1 MEAVAITSAL
11 KSFNELGEMT
21 KEAWYKDQPLDKSVF
36 YDLNKLDQ
44 PHYFKEPIQLTDLN
58 DETKQELE
66 NKGYGNKTIDSIGS
80 EEEADIYA
88 EANLEPQ
95 EVNGRECLIRTDI
108 DYDQVD
114 DKGRTNLERMEKG
127 LSPLDKD
134 GQPYELHHIGQKMDA
149 PLAELTKKEHIS
161 DGNYNVLHESKES
174 EISRSEFNKERAD
187 HWKARAGEIKQELN
201 NQ

>member
-1 MEAVAITSAL
+1 MELISVLASTLEKMGDSSAVQNI
-11 KSFNELGEMT
+11 
-21 KEAWYKDQPLDKSVF
+21 WYKDSIMDQKVF
-36 YDLNKLDQ
+36 YNVGQLDQ
-44 PHYFKEPIQLTDLN
+44 PTYLQNKMQLTDLS
-58 DETKQELE
+58 DESKDNLKEQ
-66 NKGYGNKTIDSIGS
+66 GYGEKTVEAIRS
-80 EEEADIYA
+80 EEEAEIYK
-88 EANLEPQ
+88 EAGLESK
-95 EVNGRECLIRTDI
+95 EINGRECLVRTDI
-108 DYDQVD
+108 NYEQVD
-114 DKGRTNLERMEKG
+114 DRGRTNLERMEKG

>member
-1 MEAVAITSAL
+1 MEVNVITSL
-11 KSFNELGEMT
+11 IQSFNEIGET
-21 KEAWYKDQPLDKSVF
+21 PKDFWYKDQPLDKPVL

-44 PHYFKEPIQLTDLN
+44 PSYFTEQIQLTDLT
-58 DETKQELE
+58 DESKQELE
-66 NKGYGNKTIDSIGS
+66 DKGYGNKTIDSIDS
-80 EEEADIYA
+80 EEEAKIYS
-88 EANLEPQ
+88 EANLEPH

-114 DKGRTNLERMEKG
+114 DKERSNLSRMEKG

-161 DGNYNVLHESKES
+161 DGNYSVLHDLKES

-187 HWKARAGEIKQELN
+187 HWKSRAEEIKQELN
-201 NQ
+201 N

>member
-1 MEAVAITSAL
+1 M
-11 KSFNELGEMT
+11 
-21 KEAWYKDQPLDKSVF
+21 
-36 YDLNKLDQ
+36 
-44 PHYFKEPIQLTDLN
+44 
-58 DETKQELE
+58 
-66 NKGYGNKTIDSIGS
+66 
-80 EEEADIYA
+80 
-88 EANLEPQ
+88 
-95 EVNGRECLIRTDI
+95 IRTDI